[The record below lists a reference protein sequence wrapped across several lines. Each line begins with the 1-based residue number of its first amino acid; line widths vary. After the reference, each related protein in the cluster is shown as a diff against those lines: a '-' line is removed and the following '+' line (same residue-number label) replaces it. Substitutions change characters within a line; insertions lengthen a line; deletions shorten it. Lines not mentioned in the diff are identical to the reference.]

1 MDYWWFVRSEEK
13 SILPALCLVI
23 YALLTVPGQVIEDCA
38 DDGRFCIRD
47 QTVMEGQTVVD
58 IILMHQ

>member
-1 MDYWWFVRSEEK
+1 MPR
-13 SILPALCLVI
+13 
-23 YALLTVPGQVIEDCA
+23 LLTVPRGGQVIEDCA

-47 QTVMEGQTVVD
+47 RTVMQGQTVVD